1 MRAIGRLLSSRDVRR
16 RQKYGGRLDLREAV
30 QSLASHGITRLMVES
45 GPKAAAGLLAADLV
59 DEVALFRAEKAIG
72 PNGLDALEDMPLTA
86 ITGSPRF
93 VLRDNDTIG
102 NDRLEIYQRV

>member
-1 MRAIGRLLSSRDVRR
+1 MMLMPEEIRKRL
-16 RQKYGGRLDLREAV
+16 E
-30 QSLASHGITRLMVES
+30 E
-45 GPKAAAGLLAADLV
+45 LLAADLV
-59 DEVALFRAEKAIG
+59 DEVALFRAEKTIG